1 MKVKDV
7 KANKPV
13 DRIELEI
20 VSKAEPRKFATAK
33 GEGEVCNAA
42 GKDDTGEIQ
51 VSLWNDQISQVKE
64 GDKIVIEQGWCGDYK
79 GTKQLSTGKF
89 GKLTVL

>member
-1 MKVKDV
+1 MKVIEV
-7 KANKPV
+7 KANKAV

-20 VSKAEPRKFATAK
+20 VSKAEPRKFATQK

-42 GKDDTGEIQ
+42 GKDETGEIQ
-51 VSLWNDQISQVKE
+51 VSLWNDQIAQVNE
-64 GDKIVIEQGWCGDYK
+64 GDKIVIEQGWCGEYK

-89 GKLTVL
+89 GKLTKL